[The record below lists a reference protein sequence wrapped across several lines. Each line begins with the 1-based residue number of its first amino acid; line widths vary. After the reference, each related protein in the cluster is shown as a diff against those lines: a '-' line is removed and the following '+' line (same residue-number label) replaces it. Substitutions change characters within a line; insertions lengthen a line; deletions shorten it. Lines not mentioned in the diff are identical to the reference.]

1 MRTGK
6 VKLFSTHFFC
16 VLKTH
21 NLTVHVKYLIINI
34 LSIISLKIC
43 FTFAL
48 AIRNEKQ
55 VYIAVLTRVAPEGEA
70 GSRNQKIKNYGHEK
84 DH

>member
-16 VLKTH
+16 VLKNH
-21 NLTVHVKYLIINI
+21 NFSVHCKYLIINI
-34 LSIISLKIC
+34 LSVISLKIC

-55 VYIAVLTRVAPEGEA
+55 VYIAVLTRVAPKVEREVETVT
-70 GSRNQKIKNYGHEK
+70 NKK
-84 DH
+84 

>member
-16 VLKTH
+16 VLKTY
-21 NLTVHVKYLIINI
+21 NFLVHYKYLIINI

-55 VYIAVLTRVAPEGEA
+55 VRIAVLTRVAPKVEREVETPTK
-70 GSRNQKIKNYGHEK
+70 KIKSYEK
-84 DH
+84 K